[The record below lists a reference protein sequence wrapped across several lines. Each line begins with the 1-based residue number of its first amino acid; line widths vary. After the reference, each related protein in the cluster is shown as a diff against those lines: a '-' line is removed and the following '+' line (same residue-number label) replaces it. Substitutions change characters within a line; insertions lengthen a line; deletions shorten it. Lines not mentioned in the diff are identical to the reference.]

1 MEIVMKKD
9 EKKKSIPTEFWTK
22 KKPMVNFKET
32 LEDIS
37 PINWNI
43 MDNERVIV
51 HSSKEMIFNKND

>member
-1 MEIVMKKD
+1 MKKD
-9 EKKKSIPTEFWTK
+9 EKKKSIQKEFWTK
-22 KKPMVNFKET
+22 KRPMVNFKES

-51 HSSKEMIFNKND
+51 HSSKEMIFNKMINN